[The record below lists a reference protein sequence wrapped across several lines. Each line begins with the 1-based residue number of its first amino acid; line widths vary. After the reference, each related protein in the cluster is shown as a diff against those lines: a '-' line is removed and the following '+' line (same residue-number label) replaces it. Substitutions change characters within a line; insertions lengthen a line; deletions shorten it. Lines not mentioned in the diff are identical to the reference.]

1 MFGETFWLKLLGG
14 CLSEWDGQIS
24 SYHTQDFLLLA
35 EYGGLDDLTP
45 KTVGFHAEEHL
56 EVGTSLETFGSQ
68 LIQKDPNIFNM
79 LILDIYI
86 FLIIFSLA
94 KTST

>member
-35 EYGGLDDLTP
+35 EYGGLDDSTP
-45 KTVGFHAEEHL
+45 KTVAMQRNILRKFL
-56 EVGTSLETFGSQ
+56 SLETFLTADPKGSKHLQ
-68 LIQKDPNIFNM
+68 HVD
-79 LILDIYI
+79 
-86 FLIIFSLA
+86 S
-94 KTST
+94 